1 MLQLARLLNKRRG
14 TMRVS
19 VCALSRGARVRLLSE
34 LSVRNAAGRVVS
46 VEKPPMVVVARVSRG
61 TIFFLHRP
69 TAFRAQS
76 IVEACISHAP
86 RRIHVYV
93 NASLVHVSIIIDN
106 VNLQCCFLIL
116 VYYCNFV
123 QTKVSVRRTLF
134 SSVSARIDSTRMS
147 RGNIDHVPANTSM

>member
-1 MLQLARLLNKRRG
+1 MFTNGLVRFQMLQLARLLNERRG

-46 VEKPPMVVVARVSRG
+46 VEKPPMVVVAREFLEG
-61 TIFFLHRP
+61 PFFFLHRP

-93 NASLVHVSIIIDN
+93 NASLVHVPIIIDRCKST
-106 VNLQCCFLIL
+106 V
-116 VYYCNFV
+116 
-123 QTKVSVRRTLF
+123 LF
-134 SSVSARIDSTRMS
+134 SHSSLLL
-147 RGNIDHVPANTSM
+147 